1 MPDESLR
8 RAEARHA
15 IDSGKLPRSEP
26 DRTWGGPGGGA
37 SCSVCANPVTA
48 QQMEYEVEFVRPD
61 GLGRVKYHLHLRCFA
76 VWELERT
83 KDGDGSALP
92 QPTPP
97 RRPPGK

>member
-1 MPDESLR
+1 
-8 RAEARHA
+8 
-15 IDSGKLPRSEP
+15 
-26 DRTWGGPGGGA
+26 
-37 SCSVCANPVTA
+37 
-48 QQMEYEVEFVRPD
+48 MEYEVEFVRAD
-61 GLGRVKYHLHLRCFA
+61 GLGRDKYHLHLRCFA